1 MNETYVVDGTN
12 VCWWYNQSHPKE
24 LSIQPLLSIL
34 VALLENGDDFYCVFD
49 APTTH
54 VLEEQGKKEES
65 TIIEDLLEKHP
76 KRFFRVTGS
85 TRADGVILHD
95 ADHNH
100 RSIITNDIYRD
111 YQDKYSWLSDK
122 HTPRLIQ
129 GNLQPSG
136 LITLDKL
143 SYGQLHLT
151 SSVQASMN
159 RIQELI
165 VVNESPASELK
176 KQIAQRQRSL
186 DEISRQ
192 SAEQEDKLRTL
203 TAQVDELVKQ
213 KDALVRS
220 VADGEDMRADLSR
233 LRRERDQIQED
244 LQKLHATQ
252 DFDVIASQKRDAI
265 RKLSSQVAALE
276 TELAEKQKA
285 LTRLKEKSQ
294 QYLDVLEQKKQA
306 EEVRKLELQDEQSC
320 IANANAALSN
330 FLEPYGTRIPFNGS
344 SWDVAIKRLCIFFD
358 RNRICTHCYH
368 TSSLDR
374 DGDECLECNKGTMA
388 ENPKDIWTLVKRCAP
403 RRGVFGA
410 LKNIFY

>member
-1 MNETYVVDGTN
+1 MNETYVIDGSN

-34 VALLENGDDFYCVFD
+34 VALLENGDNFYCVFD
-49 APTTH
+49 APITH

-65 TIIEDLLEKHP
+65 TIIEDLLEKNP

-95 ADHNH
+95 ADHNQRH
-100 RSIITNDIYRD
+100 IITNDIYRD
-111 YQDKYSWLSDK
+111 YQDKYLWLSDK
-122 HTPRLIQ
+122 YTPRLIQ

-136 LITLDKL
+136 LMTLDKL
-143 SYGQLHLT
+143 SYGQLQLT
-151 SSVQASMN
+151 SNVQASMN
-159 RIQELI
+159 RIQELL
-165 VVNESPASELK
+165 VASESPALSDLER
-176 KQIAQRQRSL
+176 QIVQRQRSL
-186 DEISRQ
+186 DKISRQ
-192 SAEQEDKLRTL
+192 SADQEDKLRTL

-213 KDALVRS
+213 KDALMQS

-233 LRRERDQIQED
+233 LRRERDQLQED
-244 LQKLHATQ
+244 LQKFHAIQ
-252 DFDVIASQKRDAI
+252 DFEVIASQRRNAI
-265 RKLSSQVAALE
+265 SKLSGQVAALD
-276 TELAEKQKA
+276 TELTEKQKT

-306 EEVRKLELQDEQSC
+306 EEIRKLELQDEQAC
-320 IANANAALSN
+320 IVNANAALSN
-330 FLEPYGTRIPFNGS
+330 FLEPYGTRIPFKGS
-344 SWDVAIKRLCIFFD
+344 SWDVAIKRLRIFFD

-368 TSSLDR
+368 TSSVY
-374 DGDECLECNKGTMA
+374 DECLECNKGTMTD
-388 ENPKDIWTLVKRCAP
+388 NPKDIWTLVKRCAP